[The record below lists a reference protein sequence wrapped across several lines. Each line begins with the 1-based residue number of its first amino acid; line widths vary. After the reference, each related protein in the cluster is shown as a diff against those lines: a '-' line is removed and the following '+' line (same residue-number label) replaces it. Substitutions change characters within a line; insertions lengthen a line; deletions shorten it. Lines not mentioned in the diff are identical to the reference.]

1 VKAPG
6 ILERKSVHEPMQTG
20 ASLLFSYNINLL
32 YHHRPPH
39 IQEEEEEA
47 KYKADFFFLSSIF
60 LFVSLV
66 REKSGPARS
75 KMTI

>member
-1 VKAPG
+1 MGK
-6 ILERKSVHEPMQTG
+6 KSGQNHVDLVLKV
-20 ASLLFSYNINLL
+20 AVLLYIPIINLL